1 MINESSVV
9 PDDYMSLDG
18 IRGALVPLNDPGF
31 LRPGILFYR
40 EGHSYEAHL

>member
-18 IRGALVPLNDPGF
+18 IGGALVPLNDPGF